1 MTTAVTPCSC
11 RTKPAGISF
20 NPGFRA
26 SAKGAGGET
35 FWVGMEFEFADS
47 MAAGKASASNERLG
61 KLLGPFSKVCQ
72 RLSYPLCDGERGFW
86 DSAGLGGSLQE
97 RKSIWQKLWNR

>member
-11 RTKPAGISF
+11 RTKPAGIFF

-35 FWVGMEFEFADS
+35 FWVGKQLEFADS
-47 MAAGKASASNERLG
+47 MGAGKASASHERLG

-72 RLSYPLCDGERGFW
+72 RLSYPVCNSEGEFG
-86 DSAGLGGSLQE
+86 AVLGWASG
-97 RKSIWQKLWNR
+97 